1 MIQMSKPEPKRNKL
15 YPEKLFLFL
24 GARNYSLRKT
34 VPGLSSGCHNETIT
48 KYRSLG
54 GVYFLAIP
62 KAGSPGS
69 GCPSGLVGACPCL
82 CALVSLFSR
91 TLILLYQDLTSGPH
105 LTLIP
110 SRLQI
115 QPHRGL
121 GLQHVNCTGAQFR
134 PEHDHQIFKSLF

>member
-15 YPEKLFLFL
+15 YPVKLFLFL

-69 GCPSGLVGACPCL
+69 GRPSGLVGACPCL
-82 CALVSLFSR
+82 CAHSGVSVLKDANPTVSGPNLR
-91 TLILLYQDLTSGPH
+91 TSFNLNSLSSPNTATSGVGASTCK
-105 LTLIP
+105 LRWGTIQARARP
-110 SRLQI
+110 SDI
-115 QPHRGL
+115 
-121 GLQHVNCTGAQFR
+121 
-134 PEHDHQIFKSLF
+134 